1 MWRFGLLVACAFFL
15 DQSASRPTSGG
26 DQDEPVTEYEAIE
39 RLKKV
44 FGLPERPPAPK
55 RHFRPPQYMLDLY
68 NTISAP
74 DGIVRFPNPLS
85 ANVVRSFP
93 DKDVLHRS
101 FFFFNVSSVSV
112 TENVLDA
119 ELHLFKVR
127 PRYTSKFMMRRQH
140 FYEVRVYQIMAPK
153 LAWQVDGNR
162 LVSSRLIGLHGSGW
176 EVFNIKPAVQDW
188 VADKNAN
195 FGLLVTIASLT
206 GSSLDQGLIRFAKRK
221 EHHRSKEPILVLFS
235 DDGRPRSASAATYES
250 METSNIRYCNGED
263 YDYYDSTSTNQEIL
277 NNYYDPSP
285 DTQQQWRNERTNTVE
300 KTVIR
305 KNNRTRVERA
315 AQRYKTNRQFEPCT
329 RRNLYVDF
337 DAIGWSGWIISP
349 KGYNAYHC
357 KGKCPFPLGQSQKP
371 TNHATVQS
379 IMNALR
385 LQEDVGQPCC
395 VPNKLYSIN
404 LLYFDDEENVI
415 LKQYDDMV
423 AANCGCH

>member
-250 METSNIRYCNGED
+250 I
-263 YDYYDSTSTNQEIL
+263 
-277 NNYYDPSP
+277 
-285 DTQQQWRNERTNTVE
+285 
-300 KTVIR
+300 
-305 KNNRTRVERA
+305 
-315 AQRYKTNRQFEPCT
+315 QFEPCT